1 MLLNLYALTS
11 NPSKKIV
18 KFTLSS
24 DIQKEITESLLNL
37 KNNFFSGAEIISFD
51 GKYKPD
57 DGELLV
63 IEGFDDIDQLSRAI
77 KSPLSIEPIS
87 PTEESMKEIKAIFSG
102 FEEEDGNIVILL
114 QNFDKRKIISTNGF
128 CIYHSGDVYK
138 KIEGIAIT
146 IDSKL
151 TATIKD
157 NNLYFK
163 NFHNTRQIF
172 DLSDYY
178 KEATNDDIISFA
190 DNSILKV
197 ESVDVLVSMS
207 DSWMRKKISLVQQ
220 SNILSIVPINEIKA
234 IAAEFN
240 IKLETITEIID
251 GNESEKIKF
260 PTEKV
265 DIKKLLRFLDEDYY
279 KSPLSKNSFISN
291 SKRLAD

>member
-1 MLLNLYALTS
+1 MLLNLYALTN
-11 NPSKKIV
+11 NPSKKMV
-18 KFTLSS
+18 KFSLSAEV
-24 DIQKEITESLLNL
+24 QREISESLLNQHEV
-37 KNNFFSGAEIISFD
+37 FFSDVEIIPFD
-51 GKYKPD
+51 GKYRPE

-77 KSPLSIEPIS
+77 KFPLSIEPIT
-87 PTEESMKEIKAIFSG
+87 PTEDSMKEIKALFSG
-102 FEEEDGNIVILL
+102 FETEDGNVVILI

-146 IDSKL
+146 IDVKL

-163 NFHNTRQIF
+163 NFHNTRQVF
-172 DLSDYY
+172 DLSGYY

-190 DNSILKV
+190 KNAILKV
-197 ESVDVLVSMS
+197 DSIDSLIAIS

-240 IKLETITEIID
+240 IELGTVVEVID
-251 GNESEKIKF
+251 GKECEKITF

-279 KSPLSKNSFISN
+279 KSPLSNNSFISN